1 MERKLSSLL
10 VNDERSTMP
19 PSSTTCLTAMRKGHC
34 RLQFILCGV
43 LLATLLLDPTT
54 SLYAQR
60 ADRLRP
66 TASDATITINGSQ
79 HNQTMDGFGMSEA
92 FGQANAVRTLSSQS
106 GQKQI
111 LDTFFSISKGAG
123 FTILRNILPSDTPN
137 TIEPKNPGSPNAT
150 PQYQWN
156 SNNPGESEGQ
166 VWLSKQASKIYKVKQ
181 FYLDAWSAPGYMKTT
196 GTENNGGALCGTPG
210 ASCPSGD
217 WRRAYANYLVQYVRD
232 YQKEGI
238 PISYIGPVNEP
249 GFKTGY
255 SSIDMNPAQAADFD
269 AVLAKALQ
277 STIPDP
283 KLRPHIVCCDPVG
296 WGQTQGYAD
305 ALANNDSVQVISG
318 HGYGGAPKV
327 PLTGISR
334 KHTWETEWG
343 TLNDQ
348 WNASWD
354 DGGDGSGFTWAQHI
368 YDGLAKANLSGFL
381 YWWGSGLGNVNDAV
395 LIRYT
400 NNALEISKRLW
411 AFANYSRFVRPG
423 AIRIGATASDNNLE
437 TTAFKNTDG
446 SFALVV
452 FNISHSDISTT
463 LSLQNTSITPN
474 CVVTPYLT
482 DTSNNTAR
490 QAQLRIQQ
498 QKFSTTVLARS
509 LVTYQVSCHKSS
521 KSPAVKSSK
530 PPTAKA
536 KKSISDFKETL
547 EEGEHKNRPIF

>member
-1 MERKLSSLL
+1 
-10 VNDERSTMP
+10 MP
-19 PSSTTCLTAMRKGHC
+19 TSSTTCLTAMRKGRC
-34 RLQFILCGV
+34 KLQFILCGV
-43 LLATLLLDPTT
+43 LLVTQLLDPTT

-60 ADRLRP
+60 TDLFIP
-66 TASDATITINGSQ
+66 TVPAAKVLINGSR
-79 HNQTMDGFGMSEA
+79 HYQTMDGFGMSEA
-92 FGQANAVRTLSSQS
+92 FGQANSVRGLSSSAQE
-106 GQKQI
+106 QI

-123 FTILRNILPSDTPN
+123 FTILRNLLPSDTPN
-137 TIEPKNPGSPNAT
+137 TIEPNDPGGPNAT

-156 SNNPGESEGQ
+156 SNDLGVSEGQ
-166 VWLSKQASKIYKVKQ
+166 VWLSKQAWKIYKVKQ

-196 GTENNGGALCGTPG
+196 GTENNGGALCGVPG

-217 WRRAYANYLVQYVRD
+217 WRRAYANYLVQYIRD

-269 AVLAKALQ
+269 AVLAKALH
-277 STIPDP
+277 SAFPDP

-296 WGQTQGYAD
+296 WGQAQGYAD
-305 ALANNDSVQVISG
+305 ALASNDSVQVISS
-318 HGYGGAPKV
+318 HGYGGAPNF
-327 PLTGISR
+327 PLTGISH

-354 DGGDGSGFTWAQHI
+354 DGGDGFGFAWTQHI

-381 YWWGSGLGNVNDAV
+381 YWWGSGLGDVNDAV

-423 AIRIGATASDNNLE
+423 AIRIGATVTDKNLE

-463 LSLQNTSITPN
+463 FSLQKTSITPN
-474 CVVTPYLT
+474 CAVTPYLT
-482 DTSNNTAR
+482 NDLNNAAR
-490 QAQLRIQQ
+490 QAQLRIQK
-498 QKFSTTVLARS
+498 QKFSATVLARS
-509 LVTYQVSCHKSS
+509 LVTYQVSCQ
-521 KSPAVKSSK
+521 KSSK
-530 PPTAKA
+530 PPKVKRSLA
-536 KKSISDFKETL
+536 DFKGTL
-547 EEGEHKNRPIF
+547 EEGKRKSHPIF